1 MAKYQWE
8 EFTDLTSVAKYSF
21 GGHSIVFHVKD
32 DYLITCYGKIKNQL
46 DNYRSNCHYYSKY
59 Q

>member
-1 MAKYQWE
+1 MAGHQWE

-32 DYLITCYGKIKNQL
+32 DYLITCYGKIKNKK
-46 DNYRSNCHYYSKY
+46 S
-59 Q
+59 

>member
-32 DYLITCYGKIKNQL
+32 DYLITCYGKIKNK
-46 DNYRSNCHYYSKY
+46 KY
-59 Q
+59 KIRI